1 VTYALNKFGLAFA
14 TTASLFSWTLLEKR
28 QEIAGMLRT
37 FSVKSIFSRGGEVKS
52 EDEDKADGR
61 APYYA
66 DVPLWWYAAAGLLAA
81 FFAMFAS
88 EYYPVQLRWYGALLS
103 LVVSAVF
110 FIPVCARPRT
120 FPKLPTLIGVL
131 SRSPGSTRRQT
142 QRLG

>member
-1 VTYALNKFGLAFA
+1 MTYALNKFGLAFA

-28 QEIAGMLRT
+28 HEITGMLST
-37 FSVKSIFSRGGEVKS
+37 FSLKSIFSRGGAARS
-52 EDEDKADGR
+52 EDEDKANER

-66 DVPLWWYAAAGLLAA
+66 EVPLWWHAAAGLLAA

-110 FIPVCARPRT
+110 FVPVCARPRP
-120 FPKLPTLIGVL
+120 FPKLPTLTGML
-131 SRSPGSTRRQT
+131 SRSHGSTRQQT